1 MGNQRGMVLSREL
14 FHQFQDF
21 GMEFR
26 FQFDTNAGGFMK
38 PCPPLV
44 DRDVIRKTAKGVKYP
59 RITFR
64 PSQLKSCGRIQSQLV
79 PAVRDQSSAGPA
91 MVFEYFYH
99 F

>member
-1 MGNQRGMVLSREL
+1 MLSREL

-26 FQFDTNAGGFMK
+26 FQFDTDAGGVMK

-64 PSQLKSCGRIQSQLV
+64 PSQLKSRRRIQSQLV
-79 PAVRDQSSAGPA
+79 PAVRDQSSAGPT
-91 MVFEYFYH
+91 MVFEDFDH
-99 F
+99 P